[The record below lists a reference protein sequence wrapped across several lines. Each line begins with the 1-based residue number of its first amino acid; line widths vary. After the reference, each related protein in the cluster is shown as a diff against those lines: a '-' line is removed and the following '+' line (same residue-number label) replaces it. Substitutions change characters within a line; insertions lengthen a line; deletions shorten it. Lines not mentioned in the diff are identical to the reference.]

1 MSLPQPSLS
10 NDLRLGIFL
19 ILGLLM
25 AATRSHHFAVVP
37 DASWAVFF
45 VAGFYF
51 SAAGAEKTATPG
63 GLSGR
68 AASLL
73 AFALLMAL
81 AVLTDFYVIRSQ
93 GIDFWSHYC
102 VSPAYWFLV
111 PSYAALWF
119 GGAWLRA
126 HRHGLQ
132 LRDLGLLVASA
143 VVAAS
148 ACYLVSNGSFYWIS
162 ASVPARSF
170 GGWIENLG
178 DWYLPFV
185 QTTLMYIGIAAALH
199 VATVVAAKALVG
211 ASASRAAR

>member
-1 MSLPQPSLS
+1 MSQPQSSLS
-10 NDLRLGIFL
+10 SDLRLGIFL

-51 SAAGAEKTATPG
+51 SAAGTAAASGRSSRNG
-63 GLSGR
+63 GL
-68 AASLL
+68 LV
-73 AFALLMAL
+73 FALLMAL
-81 AVLTDFYVIRSQ
+81 AVLTDFFVIRSQ
-93 GIDFWSHYC
+93 GLDFWSHYC

-126 HRHGLQ
+126 HSHGLQ

-143 VVAAS
+143 VIAAN

-162 ASVPARSF
+162 ASVPARSL

-178 DWYLPFV
+178 DWYLPFA

-199 VATVVAAKALVG
+199 VATVVAAKSLIG
-211 ASASRAAR
+211 ASASRAIR

>member
-51 SAAGAEKTATPG
+51 SSTSKTAKSG

-81 AVLTDFYVIRSQ
+81 AVLTDFFVIRSQ

-126 HRHGLQ
+126 HSHGLQ
-132 LRDLGLLVASA
+132 LRDFGLLVASA

-162 ASVPARSF
+162 ASVPVRSF

-199 VATVVAAKALVG
+199 VATVVAARSLVP
-211 ASASRAAR
+211 AARTGATR

>member
-19 ILGLLM
+19 ILGLIM

-45 VAGFYF
+45 IAGFYF
-51 SAAGAEKTATPG
+51 SSADADKAAPSG
-63 GLSGR
+63 GLSSRTG
-68 AASLL
+68 SLL

-81 AVLTDFYVIRSQ
+81 AVLTDFFVIRSQ

-126 HRHGLQ
+126 RSHGLQ

-199 VATVVAAKALVG
+199 AATVVAARSLVP
-211 ASASRAAR
+211 AARATR

>member
-10 NDLRLGIFL
+10 NDLRLGVFL

-45 VAGFYF
+45 IAGFYF
-51 SAAGAEKTATPG
+51 SSADAGKAVPSG
-63 GLSGR
+63 GTSSRIG
-68 AASLL
+68 SLL

-81 AVLTDFYVIRSQ
+81 AVLTDFFVIRDQ

-126 HRHGLQ
+126 RSRGFH
-132 LRDLGLLVASA
+132 LRDLGLLFASSI
-143 VVAAS
+143 VAAS
-148 ACYLVSNGSFYWIS
+148 VCYLVSNGSFYWIS

-199 VATVVAAKALVG
+199 AATVL
-211 ASASRAAR
+211 AARSLVSAARAGATR

>member
-1 MSLPQPSLS
+1 
-10 NDLRLGIFL
+10 
-19 ILGLLM
+19 
-25 AATRSHHFAVVP
+25 
-37 DASWAVFF
+37 
-45 VAGFYF
+45 
-51 SAAGAEKTATPG
+51 
-63 GLSGR
+63 
-68 AASLL
+68 
-73 AFALLMAL
+73 MAL
-81 AVLTDFYVIRSQ
+81 AVLVDFFVIRNQ

-119 GGAWLRA
+119 GGAWLSARS
-126 HRHGLQ
+126 RGLH

-170 GGWIENLG
+170 SGWIDNLG

-185 QTTLMYIGIAAALH
+185 QTTLMYIGIAAVLH
-199 VATVVAAKALVG
+199 VATVL
-211 ASASRAAR
+211 AARSLAPAARSSAMR

>member
-45 VAGFYF
+45 IAGFYF
-51 SAAGAEKTATPG
+51 SSADGVKAAPSG
-63 GLSGR
+63 GTSSR
-68 AASLL
+68 RSSLL

-81 AVLTDFYVIRSQ
+81 AVLTDFFVIHGQ
-93 GIDFWSHYC
+93 GIDFWSRYC

-126 HRHGLQ
+126 RSRGLQ
-132 LRDLGLLVASA
+132 PRDLGLLVTSS

-199 VATVVAAKALVG
+199 AATMLAAHSLASPVRNG
-211 ASASRAAR
+211 ATR

>member
-51 SAAGAEKTATPG
+51 SSADKAANTGT
-63 GLSGR
+63 LSGR
-68 AASLL
+68 TGSLL
-73 AFALLMAL
+73 AFTLLMAL
-81 AVLTDFYVIRSQ
+81 AVLTDFFVIRGQ

-111 PSYAALWF
+111 PSYAILWF
-119 GGAWLRA
+119 GGAWLHARS
-126 HRHGLQ
+126 RGLH
-132 LRDLGLLVASA
+132 LRDLGLLAASA

-162 ASVPARSF
+162 ASVPWLSAPARDTPPKM
-170 GGWIENLG
+170 L
-178 DWYLPFV
+178 
-185 QTTLMYIGIAAALH
+185 
-199 VATVVAAKALVG
+199 
-211 ASASRAAR
+211 SRFSR

>member
-1 MSLPQPSLS
+1 MSLPQPSFS

-51 SAAGAEKTATPG
+51 SSTGPARTGAGN

-68 AASLL
+68 KRSLL
-73 AFALLMAL
+73 AFALLMTL
-81 AVLTDFYVIRSQ
+81 AVATDFFVIRNQ
-93 GIDFWSHYC
+93 GMDFWSHYC

-111 PSYAALWF
+111 PSYATLWF

-126 HRHGLQ
+126 RNHGLRP
-132 LRDLGLLVASA
+132 RDLGLLLASA

-162 ASVPARSF
+162 ASVPARSL

-199 VATVVAAKALVG
+199 VATML
-211 ASASRAAR
+211 AARSLVPPVRAGATR

>member
-1 MSLPQPSLS
+1 MSLPQSSPF

-51 SAAGAEKTATPG
+51 SAAGPASP
-63 GLSGR
+63 
-68 AASLL
+68 AAAIQRSSRKGSLIV
-73 AFALLMAL
+73 FALLMAL
-81 AVLTDFYVIRSQ
+81 AVLTDFFVIRSQ

-126 HRHGLQ
+126 HSHGLQ

-143 VVAAS
+143 VAAVS
-148 ACYLVSNGSFYWIS
+148 VCYLVSNGSFYWIS
-162 ASVPARSF
+162 ASVPARSL

-199 VATVVAAKALVG
+199 VATVVAAKSLVG
-211 ASASRAAR
+211 ASASRAIR